1 MPEGSR
7 RWPTSYELVINLKT
21 AKALGL
27 EVPPMLVARADE
39 VIALGQHS
47 SSLDQLGRQ
56 VDAVDPASIAVRE
69 VPRRPAN
76 AAANIENP
84 AVLRSARHQHRE
96 REACR
101 HQSGGRSDR
110 GAPWAAPSC
119 LAGWRSS
126 SRAGMP
132 ESPRC
137 KVFQCHQGKI
147 AHRKSPPGWGSS
159 DGRSAGNAIDRWPQR
174 ASAARPT
181 TAVQFTMLSARRT
194 VDANLLIPLG
204 PAVECRKCAHR
215 CHRELAILR
224 LPRLR

>member
-39 VIALGQHS
+39 VMALGQHS

-84 AVLRSARHQHRE
+84 AVLRSGRHHHVWLDG
-96 REACR
+96 EAVVQECPSR
-101 HQSGGRSDR
+101 RDAWFSNAIRGRLR
-110 GAPWAAPSC
+110 T
-119 LAGWRSS
+119 
-126 SRAGMP
+126 
-132 ESPRC
+132 ESPPW
-137 KVFQCHQGKI
+137 VGVV
-147 AHRKSPPGWGSS
+147 
-159 DGRSAGNAIDRWPQR
+159 RW
-174 ASAARPT
+174 A
-181 TAVQFTMLSARRT
+181 
-194 VDANLLIPLG
+194 
-204 PAVECRKCAHR
+204 KCW
-215 CHRELAILR
+215 
-224 LPRLR
+224 